1 LANKSATTYSIEGL
15 DAALAQPRTD
25 VRVFGKPSIRPYRR
39 MAVALVHDAIG
50 SSIDRVRKEA
60 MDVASKISVV

>member
-1 LANKSATTYSIEGL
+1 
-15 DAALAQPRTD
+15 
-25 VRVFGKPSIRPYRR
+25 